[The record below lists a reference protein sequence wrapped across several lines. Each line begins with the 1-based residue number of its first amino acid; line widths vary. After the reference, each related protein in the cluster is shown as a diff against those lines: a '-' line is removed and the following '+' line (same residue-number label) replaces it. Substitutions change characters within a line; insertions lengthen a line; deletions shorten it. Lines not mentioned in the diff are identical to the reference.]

1 MRTHDER
8 VKPVNFKLS
17 HRQHI
22 SYFDVIWKSQH
33 QYVNRFD
40 DVFLISEIE
49 LFPSLEAVMMDF
61 DKLLLGKAP
70 VKL

>member
-1 MRTHDER
+1 
-8 VKPVNFKLS
+8 
-17 HRQHI
+17 
-22 SYFDVIWKSQH
+22 
-33 QYVNRFD
+33 
-40 DVFLISEIE
+40 LISEIE